1 MKKISYVFSLIM
13 VFVLSLCTF
22 LITSSKETYASSV
35 STSASLDKFIGY
47 YSGPFYVPNSKHHYS
62 MMLEIYK
69 VSEEYYLAY
78 LETYNLSPKT
88 LRGCYSLGISY
99 DTSSKQYY
107 LEGDSISNLNS
118 SVPTI
123 KLYGTL
129 SGNTFNGYMISNNDN
144 TIRFNFNLRKTTVNQ
159 SKINIG
165 DAKSGEAFF
174 KIFMDFIGKDFSGKN
189 MVLSVDSRI
198 KNNETFNRL
207 IDNYSKNIKFNLFCD
222 TSEALADSGVVDKV
236 FANKDEVGDVYVGL
250 KIISLFSNKI
260 EMEVFSDMNQ
270 DGSGNYILE
279 EINGSYK
286 LIFFIP
292 TLII

>member
-1 MKKISYVFSLIM
+1 
-13 VFVLSLCTF
+13 
-22 LITSSKETYASSV
+22 
-35 STSASLDKFIGY
+35 
-47 YSGPFYVPNSKHHYS
+47 